1 MKKLMILIIAA
12 ACAYGVLNYHFILM
26 DSSVKILKKNTMT
39 LDDTFVDARGSNKSK
54 LLLNP
59 ALLKAGVKDL
69 FHDNSVTIGK

>member
-1 MKKLMILIIAA
+1 MKKLIILIIAA

-26 DSSVKILKKNTMT
+26 DDSVKILKKSTMT

-54 LLLNP
+54 LFLNP

-69 FHDNSVTIGK
+69 FHDEGVTIGK